1 MSATENTPKASTLL
15 AAMWAAEGTAAEA
28 EKAIRADL
36 EKGALKLT
44 GNFRGRERE
53 IAKDPEPA
61 GR

>member
-1 MSATENTPKASTLL
+1 MSQAENTPETSTLL

-36 EKGALKLT
+36 ESGALLLT
-44 GNFRGRERE
+44 GNFKGRERE
-53 IAKDPEPA
+53 IAKAPEPA